1 MAFSDK
7 ETDRRPLYQKA
18 ADELLLILEKTE
30 PGTFLPSEP
39 ELARQ
44 LGVSRATLR
53 EAMRTFEGRGWI
65 VRKQGV
71 GTYVTQPPRVL
82 ESGLEVLESIET
94 IASRI
99 ELDVDV
105 GALEI
110 EEREPSAVESKMF
123 GEHTGQRVLRISR
136 VILAEDRP
144 VAYLIDVLPVGVLP
158 KSSLERDF
166 NGSVLDL
173 LLERGDPILSHSK
186 TEITAVAAPPHVAR
200 KLRIQRGDVLV
211 RLDAW
216 LFTNEAA
223 AIDRSESYFLPGT
236 FRLHLVR
243 RVASLIN

>member
-1 MAFSDK
+1 MAVHDK
-7 ETDRRPLYQKA
+7 EADRRPLYQKA
-18 ADELLLILEKTE
+18 ADELLLILEETE

-39 ELARQ
+39 DLARQ

-71 GTYVTQPPRVL
+71 GTYVTRPPRVL

-99 ELDVDV
+99 ALEVDV

-110 EEREPSAVESKMF
+110 EERQATDEEVKRF
-123 GEHTGQRVLRISR
+123 GERAGQGMLQVAR
-136 VILAEDRP
+136 VILAENRP
-144 VAYLIDVLPVGVLP
+144 VAFLIDVLPRDVLP
-158 KSSLERDF
+158 KSSLKDDF

-173 LLERGDPILSHSK
+173 LLERSEPILSHSN
-186 TEITAVAAPPHVAR
+186 TEITAVSAVPQVAK
-200 KLRIQRGDVLV
+200 KLHIQRGDVLV

-216 LFTNEAA
+216 LYAS
-223 AIDRSESYFLPGT
+223 DGSVVDHSESFFLPGT
-236 FRLHLVR
+236 FRLRVVR
-243 RVASLIN
+243 RVASVN